1 VRYLVEDA
9 QADLNLLL
17 GTGCGS
23 VLANSVKAENME
35 VVRYLV
41 EEGMADVNL
50 QLPGKQYSSAFD
62 MAFSKADQSIA
73 QYLIGKGAVT
83 YEVSNE

>member
-17 GTGCGS
+17 GTGCDS
-23 VLANSVKAENME
+23 VLANAVKAENME

-50 QLPGKQYSSAFD
+50 QLQVKQYSSALD
-62 MAFSKADQSIA
+62 VALSKADQSIA
-73 QYLIGKGAVT
+73 Q
-83 YEVSNE
+83 